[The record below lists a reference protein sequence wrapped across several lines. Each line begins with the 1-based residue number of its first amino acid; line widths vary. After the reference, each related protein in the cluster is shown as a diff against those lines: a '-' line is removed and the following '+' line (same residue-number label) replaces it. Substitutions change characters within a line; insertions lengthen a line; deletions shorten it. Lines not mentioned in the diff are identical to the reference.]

1 VVLLVGG
8 VVAFL
13 CGLFEVFG
21 YYHRRENDLLTYA
34 GGILF
39 LVGIVLVAVS
49 LYGKGKV

>member
-1 VVLLVGG
+1 MLLVAG

-13 CGLFEVFG
+13 CGLFGVFG
-21 YYHRRENDLLTYA
+21 YYHRRENDLLTYV

-49 LYGKGKV
+49 LYRKGKV